1 MDFTNWP
8 VWAALAFLLFTNQH
22 TLKFLDKIFSVFGIA
37 LSGSRQVESDER
49 EWRRSREDKMFEV
62 LSSLIEGYQ
71 RESQDRDKILSGLN
85 LSLQKNTDVLARQI
99 DMIRLLAYN
108 AATVDEKMEEIH
120 LHIQTQLLRQDDD
133 EKNH

>member
-8 VWAALAFLLFTNQH
+8 IWAALAFLLLTNQH
-22 TLKFLDKIFSVFGIA
+22 TLKLLDKIFSVFGIA

-71 RESQDRDKILSGLN
+71 AESKDRDKTLSGLTAT
-85 LSLQKNTDVLARQI
+85 LQKNTDVLARQI

-108 AATVDEKMEEIH
+108 SATVDEKLEEIH
-120 LHIQTQLLRQDDD
+120 LDIQTQFLRRED
-133 EKNH
+133 EEGH